1 MAQRDDRL
9 QEELQFH
16 LEQQIAKNIRSGM
29 SPDEARR
36 SALVKFGG
44 VEPVREAA
52 RDQLRGAWLADLAR
66 DMRMT
71 FRALARVPAFAVTA
85 ILTFAL
91 GIGAASAMFSVYE
104 GVLLRPLPYPESH
117 RIAYVYQLNT
127 GGVRNRVADPNF
139 DDWRAG
145 TRSFKAMA
153 QISAWGA
160 IPIAGAGD
168 AQLARMTRVSKDFF
182 DALGVAP
189 VLGRAFLPEEQQPG
203 GPPVAVVSAS
213 FWRRWRGDAQP
224 SGEVIRSG
232 SDAMTVVG
240 VMPEGFDFPG
250 QTSIWMPRELS
261 PQNPS
266 RTSHNSLVVARL
278 ADGATLAQANSDISA
293 LSRALKAQHGDRT
306 WMEDAEVVPMLEVIT
321 AASRSTLGLLF
332 AASIL
337 LLIVATINVSN
348 LLVVR
353 ASARRT
359 EFAVQLALGATA
371 GRLGR
376 QQLAESMVL
385 CLVGAAL
392 GVAGAMAAVRLFVAA
407 GPAAVARLETI
418 QVSWP
423 AVAFAV
429 TLSMLAAVILSVVTV
444 LGAKST
450 HVSAAIGGQG
460 RSGTS
465 SRRQARIREG
475 LIVAQVAMTLVLLA
489 GAALLGRSLMAVM
502 SVDPG
507 FSLEDGLVVELT
519 IPGDGSP
526 EAGSRQVAFQDAAI
540 ERLQQQPGVTKVGLV
555 TAFPLGVLWG
565 ANGSFIEMTRPDEIT
580 TFKGFNRND
589 PVYKARTGSAEY
601 RHVSGDYF
609 GAMRI
614 PLLEGRLI
622 DGNDGPDSPQVAVV
636 SESLVKARW
645 PDRSALGRWIQ
656 FGNMDGDLR
665 GIQVVGVVGDVREV
679 SPESRPS
686 PTIYV
691 SARQRPRQAGRA
703 WVVVKGPA
711 STTLAETAR
720 RVVREIDP
728 EVPVAIT
735 TVSAAVDTALNSR
748 RFTLWL
754 VGAFGAAALILAALG
769 VYGLISFAVSQRR
782 REMGIRMALGAEP
795 RSLVLLV
802 VRRGLVLAAVGAA
815 IGVGLSKAG
824 ASALDGLLYNVTP
837 GDPLT
842 IGAVVLTMLVVAT
855 AASYAPARRILKQ
868 TPGRTLHDV

>member
-16 LEQQIAKNIRSGM
+16 LEQQIEKNIRSGM

-66 DMRMT
+66 DMRTT
-71 FRALARVPAFAVTA
+71 FRSLARVPAFAVTA

-91 GIGAASAMFSVYE
+91 GIGSASAMFSVYE
-104 GVLLRPLPYPESH
+104 GVLLRPLPYPESD

-127 GGVRNRVADPNF
+127 GGIRNRVADPNF

-153 QISAWGA
+153 QVSAWGA

-189 VLGRAFLPEEQQPG
+189 VLGRAFRPEEQQPG
-203 GPPVAVVSAS
+203 APPVAVVSAA

-232 SDAMTVVG
+232 SDTMTVVG

-278 ADGATLAQANSDISA
+278 ADDATLAQANSEISA
-293 LSRALKAQHGDRT
+293 LSRGLKVQHGDNT
-306 WMEDAEVVPMLEVIT
+306 WMDDAEVVPMLEVIT
-321 AASRSTLGLLF
+321 AASRSTLDLLL

-385 CLVGAAL
+385 CLVGAAI

-407 GPAAVARLETI
+407 APAAVARLETI

-429 TLSMLAAVILSVVTV
+429 ALSMLAAVILSVVTV

-450 HVSAAIGGQG
+450 HVSAAIGGQ

-465 SRRQARIREG
+465 GRRQARIREG

-507 FSLEDGLVVELT
+507 FSLEDGLVVELS

-526 EAGSRQVAFQDAAI
+526 EARSRQVAFQDEAI
-540 ERLQQQPGVTKVGLV
+540 ERLQRQPGVTKVGLV
-555 TAFPLGVLWG
+555 SAFPLGVLSST
-565 ANGSFIEMTRPDEIT
+565 NGSFIEMTRPDEIT
-580 TFKGFNRND
+580 TFEGFDRNA
-589 PVYKARTGSAEY
+589 PVYKARTGSAQY

-609 GAMRI
+609 GAMQI

-622 DGNDGPDSPQVAVV
+622 DGNDGPDTPHVAVV
-636 SESLVKARW
+636 SESLATARW
-645 PDRSALGRWIQ
+645 PGRSALGRWIQ

-691 SARQRPRQAGRA
+691 SARQRPRQAARA

-735 TVSAAVDTALNSR
+735 TVSAAVDTALSSR

-842 IGAVVLTMLVVAT
+842 IGAVVLTMLMVSM

-868 TPGRTLHDV
+868 TPARTLRDV

>member
-1 MAQRDDRL
+1 
-9 QEELQFH
+9 
-16 LEQQIAKNIRSGM
+16 
-29 SPDEARR
+29 
-36 SALVKFGG
+36 
-44 VEPVREAA
+44 
-52 RDQLRGAWLADLAR
+52 
-66 DMRMT
+66 
-71 FRALARVPAFAVTA
+71 
-85 ILTFAL
+85 
-91 GIGAASAMFSVYE
+91 
-104 GVLLRPLPYPESH
+104 
-117 RIAYVYQLNT
+117 
-127 GGVRNRVADPNF
+127 
-139 DDWRAG
+139 
-145 TRSFKAMA
+145 
-153 QISAWGA
+153 
-160 IPIAGAGD
+160 
-168 AQLARMTRVSKDFF
+168 
-182 DALGVAP
+182 
-189 VLGRAFLPEEQQPG
+189 
-203 GPPVAVVSAS
+203 
-213 FWRRWRGDAQP
+213 
-224 SGEVIRSG
+224 
-232 SDAMTVVG
+232 MTVVG

-266 RTSHNSLVVARL
+266 RTSHNSLVIARL
-278 ADGATLAQANSDISA
+278 ADDATLAQANSEISA
-293 LSRALKAQHGDRT
+293 LSRALKTQHGDRT
-306 WMEDAEVVPMLEVIT
+306 WMEDAEVVPMLEVVT

-353 ASARRT
+353 AAARRT

-385 CLVGAAL
+385 CLTGAAL

-418 QVSWP
+418 EVSWP

-507 FSLEDGLVVELT
+507 FSLEDGLVMELT

-526 EAGSRQVAFQDAAI
+526 EAGSRQIAFQDAAI

-555 TAFPLGVLWG
+555 TAFPLGVLSG
-565 ANGSFIEMTRPDEIT
+565 TNGSFIEMTRADEIT
-580 TFKGFNRND
+580 TFKGFDWSD

-609 GAMRI
+609 GAMQI

-636 SESLVKARW
+636 SESLARARW
-645 PDRSALGRWIQ
+645 PDRGALGRWIQ

-711 STTLAETAR
+711 STTLADTAR

-728 EVPVAIT
+728 ELPVAIT

-842 IGAVVLTMLVVAT
+842 IGAAVLTMLAVST